1 MRFITWVYVD
11 AQHLCTPK
19 LSLPTKSHL
28 GSYQENWHAQVK
40 KPVSLG
46 WLGALMKTAH
56 PWASPKACLSGEDI
70 FVSLAYNFRLLI
82 PQVKNLANQKQ
93 TSKNHRKPCI
103 HSFLVIFF
111 YSLFQISQA
120 VFRIHL
126 PNTLFLLCIFNY
138 FLFYDWASSSH
149 WS

>member
-1 MRFITWVYVD
+1 MRFITCVHVD

-28 GSYQENWHAQVK
+28 DSHQEKWHAQVK

-46 WLGALMKTAH
+46 WLGALMKTAY

-70 FVSLAYNFRLLI
+70 FASLAYNFRLLI

-93 TSKNHRKPCI
+93 ANKKPCI
-103 HSFLVIFF
+103 HSFLVIFL

-120 VFRIHL
+120 VFGIRL
-126 PNTLFLLCIFNY
+126 PNSLFLLCIFNY
-138 FLFYDWASSSH
+138 FLFYDWTSSSH